1 MTTRRAPEAY
11 TPEAVPVREAATV
24 ALVRDARVGG
34 GVEVFLQHRVA
45 TMQFAAG
52 MSVFPGGGVEPRD
65 HGGTRRWRGPD
76 PQWWARRFAV
86 PVERAAAAVRG
97 VVRELFEE
105 TGVLLAEP
113 TAGTVRP
120 GAGTVLPGAGA
131 ARAATGCP
139 GPEERRALDAGQGDL
154 DTLLAAHDLVLSA
167 HLLRPWD
174 RWTTPVGPPRRYDT
188 LFFVAA
194 VPDGVDPDGGT
205 TEARATEWIRADDAA
220 QAGTLGRLG
229 MLRPTL
235 DVLSDLAA
243 ASDVAEVMS
252 TRRVIVPGGN

>member
-1 MTTRRAPEAY
+1 MAGTSGSSRVAGGGHTPAAHE
-11 TPEAVPVREAATV
+11 PEAVPVREAATV

-34 GVEVFLQHRVA
+34 GVEVFLQHRVS

-65 HGGTRRWRGPD
+65 HRGTRPWRGPG
-76 PQWWARRFAV
+76 PRWWAERFGV
-86 PVERAAAAVRG
+86 DVDRAAAAVRG
-97 VVRELFEE
+97 VARELFEE

-113 TAGTVRP
+113 TDPAVNARP
-120 GAGTVLPGAGA
+120 AP
-131 ARAATGCP
+131 P
-139 GPEERRALDAGQGDL
+139 GPAERRALDAGRGDL
-154 DTLLAAHDLVLSA
+154 DSLLADHELTLAA

-194 VPDGVDPDGGT
+194 LPDGVEPDGGT
-205 TEARATEWIRADDAA
+205 SEARAAEWIRADDAA
-220 QAGTLGRLG
+220 QAGILGHLG

-235 DVLSDLAA
+235 HVLSDLAVA
-243 ASDVAEVMS
+243 ADVAEVLA
-252 TRRVIVPGGN
+252 TERAIAPGGN

>member
-1 MTTRRAPEAY
+1 MTRPGRPAATPPES
-11 TPEAVPVREAATV
+11 VPVREAATV

-34 GVEVFLQHRVA
+34 GLEVFLQHRVA

-65 HGGTRRWRGPD
+65 HRSDRPWRGPE
-76 PQWWARRFAV
+76 PHWWAERFGIGV
-86 PVERAAAAVRG
+86 GRAAAAVRA

-113 TAGTVRP
+113 DPAAPAGAPLHDPPGTAERP
-120 GAGTVLPGAGA
+120 GAAERPGTA
-131 ARAATGCP
+131 
-139 GPEERRALDAGQGDL
+139 ERRALDAGEGDL
-154 DTLLAAHDLVLSA
+154 DSLLAAYGLVLSA

-174 RWTTPVGPPRRYDT
+174 RWTTPLGPPRRYDT

-194 VPDGVDPDGGT
+194 LPDGAEADGGT
-205 TEARATEWIRADDAA
+205 SEARATEWMRADDAA
-220 QAGTLGRLG
+220 TAGTLGRLG

-235 DVLSDLAA
+235 DVLADLAA
-243 ASDVAEVMS
+243 VDDVAELLA
-252 TRRVIVPGGN
+252 TPRVIAPGGR